1 MSSMIFFM
9 ILPCFISSQVD
20 LTPLITLKPYLS
32 RIKFEQLYIVKC
44 LQLCSNLVDMFQY
57 SNEAST
63 PSGTPRRIEEL
74 VLKPSKPSLLISDF
88 DKLYI
93 IKFVQLTSNFLC
105 MP

>member
-1 MSSMIFFM
+1 M
-9 ILPCFISSQVD
+9 ILPSFIAFQVD
-20 LTPLITLKPYLS
+20 LAPLITPKPYLS
-32 RIKFEQLYIVKC
+32 RIKFEQLCIVKC

-63 PSGTPRRIEEL
+63 PSGTSRRIEEL
-74 VLKPSKPSLLISDF
+74 VLRPSKPSLLISDF

-93 IKFVQLTSNFLC
+93 IKFVELTLNILC